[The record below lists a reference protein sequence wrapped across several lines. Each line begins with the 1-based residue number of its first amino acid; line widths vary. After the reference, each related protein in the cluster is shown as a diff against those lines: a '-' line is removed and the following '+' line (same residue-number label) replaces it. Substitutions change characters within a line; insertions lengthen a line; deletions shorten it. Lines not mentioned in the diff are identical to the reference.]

1 LNILV
6 ATHNPWKYQ
15 LFAPIF
21 HEYGFVVET
30 LPNASASPETVIE
43 DGDTVVENAVIKAS
57 HYHSPDYP
65 WVFADDTGL
74 EIAALDGAPGVQS
87 RRWGGKFQDD
97 IEDQAWLDY
106 LLDQMREVSVGA
118 RTAQFVDGWAL
129 MTPNG
134 NVYTREMRTSFEIAL
149 QPIRPLLAGSPIL
162 AVAIGLPEDP
172 LEIQAE
178 ARSRWKA
185 WGILEQLL
193 GETPRRIVI

>member
-1 LNILV
+1 
-6 ATHNPWKYQ
+6 
-15 LFAPIF
+15 
-21 HEYGFVVET
+21 
-30 LPNASASPETVIE
+30 
-43 DGDTVVENAVIKAS
+43 
-57 HYHSPDYP
+57 
-65 WVFADDTGL
+65 
-74 EIAALDGAPGVQS
+74 
-87 RRWGGKFQDD
+87 
-97 IEDQAWLDY
+97 
-106 LLDQMREVSVGA
+106 
-118 RTAQFVDGWAL
+118 